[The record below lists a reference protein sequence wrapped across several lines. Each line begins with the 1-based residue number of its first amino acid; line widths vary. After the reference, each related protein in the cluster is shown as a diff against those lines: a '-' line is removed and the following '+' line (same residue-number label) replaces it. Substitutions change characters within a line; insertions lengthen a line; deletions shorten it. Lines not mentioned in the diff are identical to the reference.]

1 MAEIKLV
8 FAAKV
13 PHRLRSRHNWRVS
26 ACSRATRVHGAPFT
40 EVCAN
45 DRKPIFGFPAPAR
58 AATEREMRRD
68 VGVVSGIPASAGMS
82 GKSINSIVIGA
93 GAPQRCQ
100 PK

>member
-8 FAAKV
+8 FVTKV
-13 PHRLRSRHNWRVS
+13 PHRPAV
-26 ACSRATRVHGAPFT
+26 ATIGECAAPRATRVHGAPFT

-45 DRKPIFGFPAPAR
+45 DRSRSSLPSTGAPPRPNEKCVRMSALQVWI
-58 AATEREMRRD
+58 A
-68 VGVVSGIPASAGMS
+68 ASAEMS

-93 GAPQRCQ
+93 GAAQRCQ